1 MAARST
7 KRLPVLFIL
16 LALGGGLGTGLQSGQ
31 LEAWWDRFIA
41 VYPSEKEV
49 LQHVMARF
57 DLDGDGSIS
66 ESEYDQFAS
75 QHDPFSTVD
84 VNGDDAVD
92 IQELDRLIRFSEP
105 GFRRMRQRG
114 GPRLDADRP

>member
-1 MAARST
+1 MSARLT
-7 KRLPVLFIL
+7 KRLPVLLIL
-16 LALGGGLGTGLQSGQ
+16 LAIGAGLGTGLQSGK

-41 VYPSEKEV
+41 VYPSDQEV

-57 DLDGDGSIS
+57 DRDGDGSLS
-66 ESEYDQFAS
+66 ESEYDQSAS

-84 VNGDDAVD
+84 VNGDDVVD
-92 IQELDRLIRFSEP
+92 MQELDRLIRFSEP